1 MQESPKPKGGVEMK
15 KAAVLLLCLSL
26 FVALTACSNRD
37 SRSDDLSEQNSSM
50 TESHDHGISN
60 TETESDS
67 DTEEAEDGESLQKR
81 LIMTV
86 EGQKIEITLY
96 DTPAANSLY
105 EMLPLELNFED
116 YNSTEKIAY
125 LPEKLSTEGE
135 PDSFDP
141 DVGDVCLYAP
151 WGNLSIFDK
160 DFPLSNGLISLGR
173 IESGME
179 ILSGMNSDFAV
190 TLEKAD

>member
-1 MQESPKPKGGVEMK
+1 MK
-15 KAAVLLLCLSL
+15 KATALLLCISL
-26 FVALTACSNRD
+26 FITLTACSDQD
-37 SRSDDLSEQNSSM
+37 SRSDNLSEQNSN
-50 TESHDHGISN
+50 TRESRDSGISN
-60 TETESDS
+60 TETEPDTDMEKAESD
-67 DTEEAEDGESLQKR
+67 ENLQKR
-81 LIMTV
+81 LTMTV
-86 EGQKIEITLY
+86 DGQKIEILLY
-96 DTPAANSLY
+96 DTPAANSMY

-125 LPEKLSTEGE
+125 LSEKLSTEGE
-135 PDSFDP
+135 PGSFNP

-151 WGNLSIFDK
+151 WGNLSLFYK

-179 ILSGMNSDFAV
+179 ILSGMNRDFAV

>member
-1 MQESPKPKGGVEMK
+1 MK
-15 KAAVLLLCLSL
+15 KTAVCLLCLSL
-26 FVALTACSNRD
+26 FVMLTACSNQD
-37 SRSDDLSEQNSSM
+37 SRSDNLSGQNSDIS
-50 TESHDHGISN
+50 ESHDSGISS
-60 TETESDS
+60 T
-67 DTEEAEDGESLQKR
+67 EAESNIDAKEAESGQNRQKQLTMTIDGH
-81 LIMTV
+81 
-86 EGQKIEITLY
+86 KIKILLY

-116 YNSTEKIAY
+116 YNRTEKIAY
-125 LPEKLSTEGE
+125 LPEKLLPEGE

-141 DVGDVCLYAP
+141 DVGDVCLYEP
-151 WGNLSIFDK
+151 WGNLSLFYK

-179 ILSGMNSDFAV
+179 ILLEMNSDFAV

>member
-1 MQESPKPKGGVEMK
+1 MK

-50 TESHDHGISN
+50 TNNLPEQNSNMTESHDHGISN
-60 TETESDS
+60 TETELDT
-67 DTEEAEDGESLQKR
+67 DTEKAESDENLQKR
-81 LIMTV
+81 LTMTV
-86 EGQKIEITLY
+86 EGQKIEILLY

-135 PDSFDP
+135 PGSFDP

-151 WGNLSIFDK
+151 WGNLSIFYK
-160 DFPLSNGLISLGR
+160 NFPLSNGLISLGR